1 MICDPKKPSAFWIYG
16 LIALVIVTLSIL
28 GYQSKRAP
36 ASPTAQPT
44 APMHDQK

>member
-1 MICDPKKPSAFWIYG
+1 MISNLNKPSALWIFG
-16 LIALVIVTLSIL
+16 LIALVIVTLGVL

-36 ASPTAQPT
+36 ASPTAKPA